1 LALPEQ
7 LLLSD
12 LLRRRVRCDG
22 GLDHGPGQLAWMHPP
37 VHRLLGWVSKPSALQ
52 QRRLVWRLDQLRGL
66 SEQEAFVKGEPAP
79 SDAATVQRLPTLLQ
93 AQLLGAGGQP
103 LGTLADAAVELRS
116 GRIAHYLVARSD
128 PRLPGSSR
136 WRLSPER
143 IVDQKPGRVF
153 TALNELDDLPLAR
166 ASLRQDWLRRSR
178 RWRDQMERETSRLR
192 ERFQEAGGVLEDRLE
207 GWLEEPPRDGPTR
220 ERPWSPDGPSSG
232 GVDPL
237 EDWPE
242 EWPASSPAP
251 ADGDAVPPAR
261 PPRRRSSPSVDD
273 PWV

>member
-12 LLRRRVRCDG
+12 LLRRRVRCDR

-207 GWLEEPPRDGPTR
+207 GWLEEPPWDGPTQ
-220 ERPWSPDGPSSG
+220 ERPGSPDGPSSG

-242 EWPASSPAP
+242 EWPASPPAP
-251 ADGDAVPPAR
+251 PDGDAAPPTR
-261 PPRRRSSPSVDD
+261 PPRRPSSSAVDD